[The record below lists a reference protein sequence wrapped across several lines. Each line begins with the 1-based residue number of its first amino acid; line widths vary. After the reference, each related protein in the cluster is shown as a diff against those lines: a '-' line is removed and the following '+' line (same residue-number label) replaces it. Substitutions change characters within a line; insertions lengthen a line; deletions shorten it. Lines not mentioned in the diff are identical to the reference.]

1 MEKNLRME
9 NRTKR
14 WREQR
19 WLLDTVIKTIGPEWD
34 QGRLGGKGSRG
45 GTQGLASF
53 RRAGARM
60 KKFDDMGPEF
70 GREGRRREDIAR
82 QFEDQGRLVS
92 AGENYFIA
100 SLLYASAQWSYFD
113 INDEDLEW
121 ERRMIAT
128 YDKFIEYAAHSVER
142 VDIPFQETALSA
154 FLHLPAPAPKTADG
168 TPFPCVLHI
177 GGMDGSKENMVALHG
192 DSALSRGM
200 AVLALDG
207 PGQGETRNRGVTI
220 SSDNFAAAAETAVQ
234 WLANRPEI
242 DADRLVIRGSS
253 FGTYYGT
260 VAAAGLKNK
269 IKGYCGTGVC
279 QEPGCDTIFNSAS
292 PTFKVRFMF
301 MAGYEDEDAFDKFRL
316 EFDLRKI
323 AREITAPYMIV
334 AGEADQLSPIQYT
347 YELFDLIEAP
357 KRLVVYQDANHSIGN
372 ASSAELGESRES
384 LVYDWL
390 RDRVD
395 GTRATSERVLV
406 DNRGNWN
413 ASPY

>member
-1 MEKNLRME
+1 MQKSLRME

-19 WLLDTVIKTIGPEWD
+19 WLLDSVIKTTGPEWD
-34 QGRLGGKGSRG
+34 QGRLGSKGARGGSR
-45 GTQGLASF
+45 GLASF

-60 KKFDDMGPEF
+60 KKFDDIGPEF
-70 GREGRRREDIAR
+70 GREGMRIEGIAR
-82 QFEDQGRLVS
+82 QFEEQGRLVS

-100 SLLYASAQWSYFD
+100 ALLFASAQWSYFD
-113 INDEDLEW
+113 INEEDLEW
-121 ERRMIAT
+121 ERRMIET
-128 YDKFIEYAAHSVER
+128 YDKFIHYAPHPVER
-142 VDIPFQETALSA
+142 VDIPFQDTALSA
-154 FLHLPAPAPKTADG
+154 FLHLPNHSDG
-168 TPFPCVLHI
+168 APFPCVLHI

-192 DSALSRGM
+192 DSALTRGM

-220 SSDNFAAAAETAVQ
+220 SSNNFAAAAETAVQ
-234 WLANRPEI
+234 WLAGRPEI
-242 DADRLVIRGSS
+242 DSDRIVIRGSS

-260 VAAAGLKNK
+260 VAAAGLGDR

-279 QEPGCDTIFNSAS
+279 QEPGCDTIFNTAS

-301 MAGYEDEDAFDKFRL
+301 MAGYEDEDSFDEFRQ

-323 AREITAPYMIV
+323 ARDITAPYMIV
-334 AGEADQLSPIQYT
+334 AGEADQLSPIQHT
-347 YELFDLIEAP
+347 YELFDLIQAP
-357 KRLVVYQDANHSIGN
+357 KRLVVYQDANHSMAT
-372 ASSAELGESRES
+372 ASSGELGESRES

-395 GTRATSERVLV
+395 GKPVNSERIMI
-406 DNRGNWN
+406 DNRGIMN
-413 ASPY
+413 ATPY

>member
-1 MEKNLRME
+1 MQKTLRME

-19 WLLDTVIKTIGPEWD
+19 WLLDSVIKTIGPEWD
-34 QGRLGGKGSRG
+34 QGRLGSKGARG
-45 GTQGLASF
+45 GSQGLASF
-53 RRAGARM
+53 RRAGGRM
-60 KKFDDMGPEF
+60 KKFDDIGPEF
-70 GREGRRREDIAR
+70 GREGQRREDIAR

-92 AGENYFIA
+92 AADNYFVA

-113 INDEDLEW
+113 INEEDLEW

-128 YDKFIEYAAHSVER
+128 YDKYIEYASHPVER
-142 VDIPFQETALSA
+142 VDIDFQDTALSA
-154 FLHLPAPAPKTADG
+154 FLHLPGPVADG
-168 TPFPCVLHI
+168 PYPCVLHI

-192 DSALSRGM
+192 DSALTRGM

-220 SSDNFAAAAETAVQ
+220 SSDNFAQAADAAVQ
-234 WLANRPEI
+234 WLANRPDI
-242 DADRLVIRGSS
+242 DSDRIVIRGSS

-260 VAAAGLKNK
+260 VAAAGLKDK

-279 QEPGCDTIFNSAS
+279 QEPGCDTIFNTAS

-301 MAGYEDEDAFDKFRL
+301 MAGYEDEDAFDEFRQ
-316 EFDLRKI
+316 EFDLRNVAKD
-323 AREITAPYMIV
+323 ITAPYMIV
-334 AGEADQLSPIQYT
+334 AGEADQLSPIQHT

-357 KRLVVYQDANHSIGN
+357 KRLVVYQDANHSMAT
-372 ASSAELGESRES
+372 ASSGELGESRES

-395 GTRATSERVLV
+395 GKTAGSERILI
-406 DNRGNWN
+406 DNRGHMNV
-413 ASPY
+413 SSF

>member
-1 MEKNLRME
+1 MQKNPRME

-19 WLLDTVIKTIGPEWD
+19 WLLDSVIKTTGPEWD
-34 QGRLGGKGSRG
+34 QGRLGSKGARG
-45 GTQGLASF
+45 GALGLAAF

-60 KKFDDMGPEF
+60 KKFDDIGPQF
-70 GREGRRREDIAR
+70 GREGLRMEGIAKG
-82 QFEDQGRLVS
+82 FEDQGRLVS
-92 AGENYFIA
+92 AAENYFIA

-113 INDEDLEW
+113 INEEDLEW
-121 ERRMIAT
+121 ERRMIET
-128 YDKFIEYAAHSVER
+128 YDKFIGYAPHPVER
-142 VDIPFQETALSA
+142 VDIPFQDTALSA
-154 FLHLPAPAPKTADG
+154 FLHLPQSASEG
-168 TPFPCVLHI
+168 PFPCVLHI

-220 SSDNFAAAAETAVQ
+220 SSDNFAAAAETAVA
-234 WLANRPEI
+234 WLAGRSDI
-242 DADRLVIRGSS
+242 DSDRIVIRGSS

-260 VAAAGLKNK
+260 VAAAGLKDK

-279 QEPGCDTIFNSAS
+279 QEPGCDTIFNTAS

-301 MAGYEDEDAFDKFRL
+301 MAGFEDEDAFDEFRQ

-323 AREITAPYMIV
+323 VGDIKAPYMIV
-334 AGEADQLSPIQYT
+334 AGDADQLSPIHHT
-347 YELFDLIEAP
+347 YELFEQIKAP
-357 KRLVVYQDANHSIGN
+357 KRLVVYQDANHSMAG
-372 ASSAELGESRES
+372 ASSGELGESRES

-395 GTRATSERVLV
+395 GKPVVSERVSV
-406 DNRGNWN
+406 DSRGQMN
-413 ASPY
+413 ATPY

>member
-19 WLLDTVIKTIGPEWD
+19 WLLDSVIKTIGPEWD

-53 RRAGARM
+53 RRAGAQM
-60 KKFDDMGPEF
+60 KKFDDIGPEF

-92 AGENYFIA
+92 AGDNYFIA
-100 SLLYASAQWSYFD
+100 ALLYASAQWSYFD

-121 ERRMIAT
+121 ERRMIQT
-128 YDKFIEYAAHSVER
+128 YDKFIEYAPHPVER
-142 VDIPFQETALSA
+142 VDIPFQDTALSA
-154 FLHLPAPAPKTADG
+154 FLHLPAPADG

-220 SSDNFAAAAETAVQ
+220 SSDNFAAAAEVAVQ
-234 WLANRPEI
+234 WLADRPEI

-260 VAAAGLKNK
+260 IAAAGLKDK

-279 QEPGCDTIFNSAS
+279 QEPGCDTIFNTAS

-301 MAGYEDEDAFDKFRL
+301 MAGYEDEDSFDEFRQ

-323 AREITAPYMIV
+323 AKDITAPYMIV
-334 AGEADQLSPIQYT
+334 AGEADQLSPIQHT

-390 RDRVD
+390 HDRVD
-395 GTRATSERVLV
+395 EKPATSERVLV
-406 DNRGNWN
+406 DSRGNSN
-413 ASPY
+413 ASPF

>member
-1 MEKNLRME
+1 MEKTPRME
-9 NRTKR
+9 NRTRR

-19 WLLDTVIKTIGPEWD
+19 WLLDSVISTVGPEWD
-34 QGRLGGKGSRG
+34 QGRLGHKGSRG
-45 GTQGLASF
+45 GAQGLMAF

-60 KKFDDMGPEF
+60 KKFDDIGPEF
-70 GREGRRREDIAR
+70 GREGRRHEAIAR

-100 SLLYASAQWSYFD
+100 SLLYASAQWPYFD
-113 INDEDLEW
+113 INPEDLEW
-121 ERRMIAT
+121 ERRMVNT
-128 YDKFIEYAAHSVER
+128 YDRFIQYAPHPVER
-142 VDIPFQETALSA
+142 VDIPFQGSALSA
-154 FLHLPAPAPKTADG
+154 FLHLPAPPNG

-192 DSALSRGM
+192 DAALARGM

-220 SSDNFAAAAETAVQ
+220 SSVNFAEAAEAAVQ
-234 WLANRPEI
+234 WLAARPEI
-242 DADRLVIRGSS
+242 DTDRIVIRGSS

-260 VAAAGLKNK
+260 VAAAGLKDR
-269 IKGYCGTGVC
+269 IRGYCGTGVC
-279 QEPGCDTIFNSAS
+279 QEPGCDTIFNAAS

-301 MAGYEDEDAFDKFRL
+301 MAGFEDEDAFDEFRQ

-323 AREITAPYMIV
+323 AGNIAAPYMIV
-334 AGEADQLSPIQYT
+334 AGDADQLSPIHHT
-347 YELFDLIEAP
+347 YELFDLIKAP
-357 KRLVVYQDANHSIGN
+357 KRLVVFEDANHSIAN
-372 ASSAELGESRES
+372 ASSAALGENRES

-395 GTRATSERVLV
+395 GKPATSERVLV
-406 DNRGNWN
+406 DSRGIMH
-413 ASPY
+413 ATPY

>member
-1 MEKNLRME
+1 MEKTLRME
-9 NRTKR
+9 NRTRR

-19 WLLDTVIKTIGPEWD
+19 WLLDTVLKTIGPEWD
-34 QGRLGGKGSRG
+34 QGRLASKGGRG
-45 GTQGLASF
+45 GAQGTASF

-60 KKFDDMGPEF
+60 KKFDDIGPEF

-100 SLLYASAQWSYFD
+100 SLLFAAAQWSYFD

-121 ERRMIAT
+121 ERRMIDT
-128 YDKFIEYAAHSVER
+128 YDRFIRYAPHPVER
-142 VDIPFQETALSA
+142 VDIPFQDAALSA
-154 FLHLPAPAPKTADG
+154 FLHLPAAGDGAPV
-168 TPFPCVLHI
+168 PCVLHI
-177 GGMDGSKENMVALHG
+177 GGMDGSKENMVALYG
-192 DSALSRGM
+192 DAALSRGM

-220 SSDNFAAAAETAVQ
+220 SSDNFAAAAEAAVQ
-234 WLANRPEI
+234 WLGGRPEI
-242 DADRLVIRGSS
+242 DAGRIVIRGSS

-269 IKGYCGTGVC
+269 INGYCGTGVC
-279 QEPGCDTIFNSAS
+279 QEPGCDTIFNTAS

-301 MAGYEDEDAFDKFRL
+301 MAGYEDEDAFDDFRQ
-316 EFDLRKI
+316 EFDLRKVARDI
-323 AREITAPYMIV
+323 AAPYMIV
-334 AGEADQLSPIQYT
+334 AGEADQLSPIQHT

-357 KRLVVYQDANHSIGN
+357 KRLVVYQDADHSMGN
-372 ASSAELGESRES
+372 ASSGELGENRDS

-390 RDRVD
+390 LDRVD
-395 GTRATSERVLV
+395 GKEATSERILV
-406 DNRGNWN
+406 DSRGDQIV
-413 ASPY
+413 SPF

>member
-19 WLLDTVIKTIGPEWD
+19 WLLDSVIKTVGPEWD
-34 QGRLGGKGSRG
+34 QGRLGGKGGRG
-45 GTQGLASF
+45 GSLGLGAF

-60 KKFDDMGPEF
+60 KKFDDIGPEF
-70 GREGRRREDIAR
+70 GREGQRLEKNARR
-82 QFEDQGRLVS
+82 FEDQGRTVS
-92 AGENYFIA
+92 AGENYFVA

-113 INDEDLEW
+113 INEEDFEW

-128 YDKFIEYAAHSVER
+128 YDKFIQYASHPVER
-142 VDIPFQETALSA
+142 VDIPFKDTALSA
-154 FLHLPAPAPKTADG
+154 FLHLPAPANG

-192 DSALSRGM
+192 DSALTRGM

-220 SSDNFAAAAETAVQ
+220 SSDNFAEAAETAIQ
-234 WLANRPEI
+234 WLVDRPEI
-242 DADRLVIRGSS
+242 DADRIVIRGSS

-279 QEPGCDTIFNSAS
+279 QEPGCDTIFNTAS

-301 MAGYEDEDAFDKFRL
+301 MAGYEDEDSFDEFRQ
-316 EFDLRKI
+316 EFDLRKV
-323 AREITAPYMIV
+323 AKNITAPYMIV
-334 AGEADQLSPIQYT
+334 AGQADQLSPIQHT
-347 YELFDLIEAP
+347 YELFDLISAP
-357 KRLVVYQDANHSIGN
+357 KRLVVYQDANHSMAN
-372 ASSAELGESRES
+372 ASSGELGESRDS

-395 GTRATSERVLV
+395 DNPAISERVLV
-406 DNRGNWN
+406 DNRGNMS
-413 ASPY
+413 ATPY

>member
-1 MEKNLRME
+1 MEKTPRME
-9 NRTKR
+9 NRTRR

-19 WLLDTVIKTIGPEWD
+19 WLLDTVLKTIGPEWD
-34 QGRLGGKGSRG
+34 QGRLGSKGGRG
-45 GTQGLASF
+45 GAQGLASF

-60 KKFDDMGPEF
+60 KKFDDIGPEF

-100 SLLYASAQWSYFD
+100 SLLFAAAQWSYFD

-121 ERRMIAT
+121 ERRMIET
-128 YDKFIEYAAHSVER
+128 YDRFIRYAPHPVER
-142 VDIPFQETALSA
+142 VDIPFQDTALSA
-154 FLHLPAPAPKTADG
+154 FLHLPAAPADG
-168 TPFPCVLHI
+168 APYPCVLHI
-177 GGMDGSKENMVALHG
+177 GGMDGSKENMVSMYG
-192 DSALSRGM
+192 DAALSRGM

-220 SSDNFAAAAETAVQ
+220 SSDNFAAATETVVN
-234 WLANRPEI
+234 WLAERAEI
-242 DADRLVIRGSS
+242 DGERIVIRGSS

-260 VAAAGLKNK
+260 VAAAGLKDK

-279 QEPGCDTIFNSAS
+279 QEPGCDTIFNTAS

-301 MAGYEDEDAFDKFRL
+301 MAGYEDEDAFDQFRQ

-323 AREITAPYMIV
+323 AGEITAPYMIV
-334 AGEADQLSPIQYT
+334 AGEADQLSPIQHT
-347 YELFDLIEAP
+347 YELFDLIKAP
-357 KRLVVYQDANHSIGN
+357 KQLVVYQDADHSMGG
-372 ASSAELGESRES
+372 ASSGELGENRDS

-395 GTRATSERVLV
+395 GKAVTSERVLV
-406 DNRGNWN
+406 DNRGDRNVR
-413 ASPY
+413 PF

>member
-1 MEKNLRME
+1 MQKNLRVE

-19 WLLDTVIKTIGPEWD
+19 WLLDSVIKTVGPEWD

-45 GTQGLASF
+45 GPLGLAAF

-60 KKFDDMGPEF
+60 KKFDDIGPQF
-70 GREGRRREDIAR
+70 GQEGMRFENIAR
-82 QFEDQGRLVS
+82 DFEEQDRLVS
-92 AGENYFIA
+92 AGHNYFIA

-113 INDEDLEW
+113 INEEDLEW
-121 ERRMIAT
+121 ERRMIET
-128 YDKFIEYAAHSVER
+128 YDKFIQYAPHPVER
-142 VDIPFQETALSA
+142 VDIPFQDTALSA
-154 FLHLPAPAPKTADG
+154 FLHLPSQPGAE
-168 TPFPCVLHI
+168 PFPCVLHI

-192 DSALSRGM
+192 DAALSRGM

-220 SSDNFAAAAETAVQ
+220 STGRWADAAETAVQ
-234 WLANRPEI
+234 WLADRPEI
-242 DADRLVIRGSS
+242 DTDRLVIRGSS

-260 VAAAGLKNK
+260 VAAAGLGDR

-279 QEPGCDTIFNSAS
+279 QEPGCDTIFNTAS

-301 MAGYEDEDAFDKFRL
+301 MAGYEDEDAFDEFRQ
-316 EFDLRKI
+316 EFDLRNVT
-323 AREITAPYMIV
+323 ADITAPYMIV
-334 AGEADQLSPIQYT
+334 AGEADQLSPIHHT
-347 YELFDLIEAP
+347 YELFDLIRAP
-357 KRLVVYQDANHSIGN
+357 KRLVVYQDANHSMAN
-372 ASSAELGESRES
+372 ASSGELGENRES

-395 GTRATSERVLV
+395 GKTAVSEKVMI
-406 DNRGNWN
+406 DNRGIMHPT
-413 ASPY
+413 PY